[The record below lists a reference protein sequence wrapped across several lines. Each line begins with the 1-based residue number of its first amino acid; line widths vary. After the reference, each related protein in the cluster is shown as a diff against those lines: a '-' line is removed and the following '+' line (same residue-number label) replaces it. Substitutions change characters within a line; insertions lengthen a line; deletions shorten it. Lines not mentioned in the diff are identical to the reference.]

1 MLVFVEKANE
11 PPELSTQPH
20 PIFQALNFYHSIPYQ
35 GYHIYCII
43 RSEMLIKLFVFTNDQ
58 IWSINVPSRI
68 KTIIG
73 IQMYS
78 RGNFAKFIFWVSLA
92 N

>member
-35 GYHIYCII
+35 GYHIIYDI
-43 RSEMLIKLFVFTNDQ
+43 V
-58 IWSINVPSRI
+58 
-68 KTIIG
+68 
-73 IQMYS
+73 
-78 RGNFAKFIFWVSLA
+78 
-92 N
+92 